1 MTLKAAVLVT
11 ANATQ
16 AKAELRALQGETS
29 KTAASTTKLGSEAHK
44 VSTELSVEA
53 QRVAALEAAM
63 AGLKSELGTVTSQN
77 GQLKT
82 SISALKIELDALNA
96 RHDKVKTSAKGA
108 GGSVANLAAQFNDV
122 GMMIAAGQSP
132 MQMAIQQGTQITQ
145 VIGPMGAAG
154 AAKALGTAFMSLLNP
169 VNFVTYAVLAGGA
182 ALIQWAMGALST
194 EDAAKTTGDQIEDL
208 EKAVT
213 KYSASAKNAAKPT
226 SELAKQYG
234 GLAASARESFK
245 AIAEADRQSAQ
256 AALKNTKNA
265 LASTFGSF
273 EQTGR
278 GRSQLDVT
286 LARIQESLGTTSEKA
301 AAVAKSFEAL
311 KNAQGPEQIAKA
323 AEAAR
328 DAIVAAGAAAD
339 GELANGLLS
348 AWSEALKLQAAASD
362 VGDATAAAVA
372 QTTAEYQAQ
381 ASMQAL
387 ITQYGEAS
395 LQVAT
400 AKVQAERD
408 AVIASDDYVNAT
420 DDAKAAL
427 LAAFDAASSI
437 ASVDIAGNVT
447 LAANAAGV
455 LAANLST
462 AMAKLQGIRREQA
475 RNSEVVF
482 DPRDPRYDKGKADLA
497 RIALEPHR
505 TDTAASL
512 VKPDK
517 ATGGGRSASAD
528 AATKEKEAVAE
539 LIKKLQD
546 EQAILRESDPV
557 KQEMLKHRKEL
568 AGASETERQ
577 KIEELIRA
585 EMQLKSVREAT
596 DFMATTSLDALRGIV
611 AGGDEASAS
620 MKKLANSIL
629 DAALQAL
636 WLGKGPLAGLFG
648 ITGNIFSGIFG
659 GGKGIAAKADGGMTF
674 GEGSGRADKNLTW
687 LSAGEFTVNARATA
701 RYRPL
706 LERINNGLS
715 IPSFA
720 NGGVNGGAAKIST
733 EGGSASRIEQHI
745 HVYGATG
752 NAEIHDMVADGVK
765 SGLELYN
772 REVLPSRVKGIMQK
786 PRMSGG

>member
-16 AKAELRALQGETS
+16 AKAELRALQGEAG
-29 KTAASTTKLGSEAHK
+29 KTAASTTKLGTTAHQA
-44 VSTELSVEA
+44 STELSLEA
-53 QRVAALEAAM
+53 QRAAALAAELER
-63 AGLKSELGTVTSQN
+63 LKAEQ
-77 GQLKT
+77 
-82 SISALKIELDALNA
+82 DAVNA
-96 RHDKVKTSAKGA
+96 RNEKLKTSAKGA

-154 AAKALGTAFMSLLNP
+154 AARALGTAFMSLLNP
-169 VNFVTYAVLAGGA
+169 VNFATYAVLAGGA
-182 ALIQWAMGALST
+182 ALIQWAMGAGDT
-194 EDAAKTTGDQIEDL
+194 GEAAKTTEDRIKDL
-208 EKAVT
+208 DGAVAA
-213 KYSASAKNAAKPT
+213 YSASAKNAMKPT
-226 SELAKQYG
+226 SELAKEYG
-234 GLAASARESFK
+234 NLAGKAKEAFK
-245 AIAEADRQSAQ
+245 AIAEADRQSALAALKDSQ
-256 AALKNTKNA
+256 AALSATFGGFDMGTEGLAGSPLEDTLLRIRTELGATGEQAVKIQQTFRDLANA
-265 LASTFGSF
+265 EGPVQIATAAQAAREALIAAGVAANAPLVEGLNAAQSKAFELQATTDAIAASTYSI
-273 EQTGR
+273 R
-278 GRSQLDVT
+278 DAANS
-286 LARIQESLGTTSEKA
+286 A
-301 AAVAKSFEAL
+301 AAAMAGIGG
-311 KNAQGPEQIAKA
+311 A
-323 AEAAR
+323 
-328 DAIVAAGAAAD
+328 AAGAY
-339 GELANGLLS
+339 G
-348 AWSEALKLQAAASD
+348 
-362 VGDATAAAVA
+362 AVA
-372 QTTAEYQAQ
+372 
-381 ASMQAL
+381 AL
-387 ITQYGEAS
+387 A
-395 LQVAT
+395 
-400 AKVQAERD
+400 
-408 AVIASDDYVNAT
+408 
-420 DDAKAAL
+420 AKAWE
-427 LAAFDAASSI
+427 
-437 ASVDIAGNVT
+437 
-447 LAANAAGV
+447 AAGARMAATQKYTTPDASGRLV
-455 LAANLST
+455 DKATLYAPMKGRGVSPIVPKSEDYKLADDWN
-462 AMAKLQGIRREQA
+462 
-475 RNSEVVF
+475 
-482 DPRDPRYDKGKADLA
+482 
-497 RIALEPHR
+497 
-505 TDTAASL
+505 
-512 VKPDK
+512 KPVK

-715 IPSFA
+715 IPGFA
-720 NGGVNGGAAKIST
+720 NGGMNGRAAQISA
-733 EGGSASRIEQHI
+733 EGGSPAKVEQHI